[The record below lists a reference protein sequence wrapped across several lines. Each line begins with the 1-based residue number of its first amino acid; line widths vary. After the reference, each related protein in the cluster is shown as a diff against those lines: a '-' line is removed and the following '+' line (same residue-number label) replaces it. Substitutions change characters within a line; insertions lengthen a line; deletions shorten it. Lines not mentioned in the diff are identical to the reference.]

1 MSLVTQH
8 QRVSCLLA
16 GCCDSINRIFH
27 RLDPTF
33 LGKQEKAHL
42 WCRKIPFGYL
52 KVSQK
57 SDKKCRF
64 IECIF
69 SRQARAFMFHN
80 LYNHDCLIK
89 SAFLAIKL
97 DYFSPINYCFI
108 YVEPIVFMGNASLLP
123 LRIRIIQSRAPFHSF
138 TVIINVLD
146 VDKISVMNEDSGGS
160 MLLFLPIKTFQI
172 LKPIFISELSL
183 ILFTKRA
190 RVLSRIY
197 AVRIFVTH

>member
-1 MSLVTQH
+1 MKGALFMSLVTQH

-16 GCCDSINRIFH
+16 GCCDLINRIFH

-69 SRQARAFMFHN
+69 SRQARAFITF
-80 LYNHDCLIK
+80 
-89 SAFLAIKL
+89 
-97 DYFSPINYCFI
+97 
-108 YVEPIVFMGNASLLP
+108 ASS
-123 LRIRIIQSRAPFHSF
+123 IA
-138 TVIINVLD
+138 
-146 VDKISVMNEDSGGS
+146 
-160 MLLFLPIKTFQI
+160 
-172 LKPIFISELSL
+172 
-183 ILFTKRA
+183 
-190 RVLSRIY
+190 
-197 AVRIFVTH
+197 